1 MDGGKVGAHVCVFV
15 SGGDQILPLFEF
27 LFCVTEFYV
36 YLSTS
41 GNAYI
46 VCLIHA
52 VYWEIFNNIRD
63 SD

>member
-1 MDGGKVGAHVCVFV
+1 MCVRVRRRPNPSTFC
-15 SGGDQILPLFEF
+15 SEF